1 MSADHPF
8 WEIWAKTLRRWG
20 MQALAA
26 SLLEAAGPLT
36 TLGAQMVYL
45 SQPVLGSFLPRG
57 HINALATML
66 DNPAETQ
73 QFVVFLRESCAP

>member
-8 WEIWAKTLRRWG
+8 WEIWTKTLRRWG

-45 SQPVLGSFLPRG
+45 SQPVLNSIFPRSSVD
-57 HINALATML
+57 ALATML
-66 DNPAETQ
+66 DDPAETQ
-73 QFVVFLRESCAP
+73 QFIVFLRERSAA

>member
-1 MSADHPF
+1 MSADHPL
-8 WEIWAKTLRRWG
+8 WEIWTKTLRRWG

-36 TLGAQMVYL
+36 SLGAQLVYL
-45 SQPVLGSFLPRG
+45 SQPVMSSFFPCNQLD
-57 HINALATML
+57 ALATML

-73 QFVVFLRESCAP
+73 QFVVFLRESSAP

>member
-20 MQALAA
+20 IHGLAV

-36 TLGAQMVYL
+36 MLGAQLIYL
-45 SQPVLGSFLPRG
+45 GQPFLRS
-57 HINALATML
+57 IVSSNQIDALATML
-66 DNPAETQ
+66 DNPVETQ
-73 QFVVFLRESCAP
+73 QFIVFLRESSLP

>member
-8 WEIWAKTLRRWG
+8 WEIWTKTLRRWG
-20 MQALAA
+20 IHAHAA

-45 SQPVLGSFLPRG
+45 SQPVLSSILPRG
-57 HINALATML
+57 HMDALATML
-66 DNPAETQ
+66 DDPAETQ
-73 QFVVFLRESCAP
+73 QFIVFLRESNVP

>member
-20 MQALAA
+20 IYSLAV

-36 TLGAQMVYL
+36 MLGAQLIYL
-45 SQPVLGSFLPRG
+45 SQPVLRSFVSG
-57 HINALATML
+57 NQIDALATML
-66 DNPAETQ
+66 DNPTETH
-73 QFVVFLRESCAP
+73 QFIVFLRESSVS

>member
-8 WEIWAKTLRRWG
+8 WEIWTKTLRRWG
-20 MQALAA
+20 MHALAA

-45 SQPVLGSFLPRG
+45 SQPVLNSIFPRS
-57 HINALATML
+57 HVDALATML
-66 DNPAETQ
+66 DDPTETQ
-73 QFVVFLRESCAP
+73 QFIVFLRESSAA

>member
-20 MQALAA
+20 IHGLAV

-36 TLGAQMVYL
+36 MLGAQLIYL
-45 SQPVLGSFLPRG
+45 GQPVLRSMVSPNQ
-57 HINALATML
+57 IDALATML

-73 QFVVFLRESCAP
+73 QFIVFLRESSLP

>member
-8 WEIWAKTLRRWG
+8 WEIWTKTLRRWG
-20 MQALAA
+20 MQAFAA

-45 SQPVLGSFLPRG
+45 SQPVMSSIFPRG
-57 HINALATML
+57 HMDALATML
-66 DNPAETQ
+66 DNPAETR
-73 QFVVFLRESCAP
+73 QFIVFLRESDVT

>member
-1 MSADHPF
+1 MIADHPF

-20 MQALAA
+20 MHGLAV

-36 TLGAQMVYL
+36 MLGAQLIYL
-45 SQPVLGSFLPRG
+45 SQPVLRSITPGRQ
-57 HINALATML
+57 IDALATML

-73 QFVVFLRESCAP
+73 QFIVFLRENSVP

>member
-1 MSADHPF
+1 MIADHPF

-20 MQALAA
+20 VHGLAV

-36 TLGAQMVYL
+36 MLGAQMIYL
-45 SQPVLGSFLPRG
+45 SQPVLRSIASGNQ
-57 HINALATML
+57 IDALATML

-73 QFVVFLRESCAP
+73 QFIVFLRESSVP